1 MLGLFAVIAKE
12 TSSSQKWVR
21 WLRYQV
27 VYILT
32 IINGSTVL
40 SAYPFHSACEVIPG
54 QRLARRWLL
63 PSLRMLLFPRE
74 AAEISCSQQTVL
86 CKCAAAATVEWS
98 HLLLLSQRISFC
110 KACALLNMSM
120 TSFFHDIRVPSRV
133 TNRSEGRPLLLQQR
147 KRCAHKSTLIKPPQS
162 PNPTSGTLGAS
173 SAHPRRKQAKVYS
186 SPLRSAE
193 FVGATFESR
202 LWSWQAGGWL
212 SVKIQPR
219 SPLMGAL
226 GSPRVSGNPRR
237 SNKFS
242 THTTF
247 LGFAFI
253 CTWMKLSSTA
263 ARRFDFWSSWRIG
276 CKRSIGGPCGQD
288 PPRFTSL

>member
-1 MLGLFAVIAKE
+1 MWRFHVRSKLRLCAVLTLVWDQTPSWKVGRGSHLAPGGSTGIRERSRRRVKTRAGADGPAGTLLLAMIGLFAVIGKE
-12 TSSSQKWVR
+12 TSNSQKWVR

-40 SAYPFHSACEVIPG
+40 SAYLFHSVCEVIPG

-74 AAEISCSQQTVL
+74 AVEISCSQQTVL

-133 TNRSEGRPLLLQQR
+133 TN
-147 KRCAHKSTLIKPPQS
+147 
-162 PNPTSGTLGAS
+162 
-173 SAHPRRKQAKVYS
+173 
-186 SPLRSAE
+186 
-193 FVGATFESR
+193 
-202 LWSWQAGGWL
+202 
-212 SVKIQPR
+212 
-219 SPLMGAL
+219 
-226 GSPRVSGNPRR
+226 
-237 SNKFS
+237 
-242 THTTF
+242 
-247 LGFAFI
+247 
-253 CTWMKLSSTA
+253 
-263 ARRFDFWSSWRIG
+263 
-276 CKRSIGGPCGQD
+276 
-288 PPRFTSL
+288 